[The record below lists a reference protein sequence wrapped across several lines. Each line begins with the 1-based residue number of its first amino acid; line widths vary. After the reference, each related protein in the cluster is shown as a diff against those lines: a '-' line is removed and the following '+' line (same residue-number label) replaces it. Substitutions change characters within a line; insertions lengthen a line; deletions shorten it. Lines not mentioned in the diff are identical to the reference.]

1 MDTFTPCHVG
11 LSGRPVNPNSAQ
23 KVVPFFSVVPSCGV
37 KTVLCNHQPKE
48 EKMDPKTEILIAL
61 GTAIGANCIP
71 CFDHLYSRSREVKL
85 TDEEIRAVA
94 ALAGKVKNGATVFM
108 QNNIAETLGDAPSK
122 NTPAAVRPRPAAVE
136 MKPNEP
142 NLMPLIDRYHDRLK
156 RFVQVTVRDT
166 WATDDIVQDFL
177 AGRADGQ
184 HPAQCATSRI
194 SKARERRPGPKDAFF
209 WMGTR

>member
-1 MDTFTPCHVG
+1 
-11 LSGRPVNPNSAQ
+11 
-23 KVVPFFSVVPSCGV
+23 
-37 KTVLCNHQPKE
+37 
-48 EKMDPKTEILIAL
+48 MDPKTEILIAL